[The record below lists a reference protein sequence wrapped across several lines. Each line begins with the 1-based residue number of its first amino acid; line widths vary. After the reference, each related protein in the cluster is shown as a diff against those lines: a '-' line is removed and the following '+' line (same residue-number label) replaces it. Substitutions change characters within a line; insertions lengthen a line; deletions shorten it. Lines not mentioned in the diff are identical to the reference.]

1 MLMFYLP
8 MIIFEA
14 MLELTRRTA
23 ANSDLIDEDAFGQSS
38 YSFERLALRACPAPV
53 SLRGSRRN

>member
-14 MLELTRRTA
+14 MLDA
-23 ANSDLIDEDAFGQSS
+23 ISKQNVPVSIDEPP
-38 YSFERLALRACPAPV
+38 SFD
-53 SLRGSRRN
+53 